1 MVPENG
7 DHKKRLHTQH
17 SEWMGD
23 SLEDPVA
30 HFGPQGSLWNKEVPE
45 NHPALRLEG
54 YPKTVMSISPFCRE
68 KNEHIAVQTSWKDLM
83 WYLFQV

>member
-1 MVPENG
+1 
-7 DHKKRLHTQH
+7 
-17 SEWMGD
+17 MGD

-68 KNEHIAVQTSWKDLM
+68 KKEHIAVQTSWKDLM